1 LEVGEAGVIGSWRVE
16 LLDSLQEAGQT
27 VSLVGSGVSFGNIVA
42 LAVFVRLL
50 APFQLTDLAERDVLQ
65 RLGQDRLRRG
75 HVGGPTK
82 GSNMIEVL

>member
-50 APFQLTDLAERDVLQ
+50 APF
-65 RLGQDRLRRG
+65 
-75 HVGGPTK
+75 
-82 GSNMIEVL
+82 

>member
-65 RLGQDRLRRG
+65 RLGQDRLGRG

-82 GSNMIEVL
+82 GI